1 MTWMILL
8 NSITILLYYDIII
21 CSYIYILNY
30 YIYICYVVY
39 ISVYVCAN
47 ELSLDQRAVM
57 NMRYKCGYE
66 SYIGT
71 TLYIVRRGVFGELL

>member
-1 MTWMILL
+1 MKYLL
-8 NSITILLYYDIII
+8 FSVGTKNVGREE
-21 CSYIYILNY
+21 
-30 YIYICYVVY
+30 CYVVY

-57 NMRYKCGYE
+57 NKLRYKCGYE

-71 TLYIVRRGVFGELL
+71 ILYIVRRGVFGELL

>member
-1 MTWMILL
+1 MKCLL
-8 NSITILLYYDIII
+8 FSVGTKNVGREEF
-21 CSYIYILNY
+21 
-30 YIYICYVVY
+30 YVVY

-57 NMRYKCGYE
+57 NKLRYKCGYE

-71 TLYIVRRGVFGELL
+71 ILYIVRRGVFGELLYVI

>member
-1 MTWMILL
+1 MEWLYLNILGYMKC
-8 NSITILLYYDIII
+8 LLF
-21 CSYIYILNY
+21 SVGTKNVGREE
-30 YIYICYVVY
+30 CYAVY

-71 TLYIVRRGVFGELL
+71 ILYIVRSGVFGELLYVI

>member
-1 MTWMILL
+1 MNCNI
-8 NSITILLYYDIII
+8 
-21 CSYIYILNY
+21 SYHIFSLIYT
-30 YIYICYVVY
+30 CYVVY
-39 ISVYVCAN
+39 IRVYVCAN

-71 TLYIVRRGVFGELL
+71 ILYIVRRGVFGELLYVI

>member
-1 MTWMILL
+1 MYIPTPLKYSNI
-8 NSITILLYYDIII
+8 
-21 CSYIYILNY
+21 YIYI

-57 NMRYKCGYE
+57 NNLRYKCGYE

-71 TLYIVRRGVFGELL
+71 ILYIVRRGVFGELLYVI